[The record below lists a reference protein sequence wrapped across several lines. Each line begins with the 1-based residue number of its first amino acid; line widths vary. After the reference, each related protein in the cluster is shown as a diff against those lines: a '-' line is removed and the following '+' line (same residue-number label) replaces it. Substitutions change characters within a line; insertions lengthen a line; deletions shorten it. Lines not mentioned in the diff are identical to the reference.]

1 MTLAAYVAR
10 VDRIDLTL
18 RRRSQMTLYRV
29 TDRLHQGRA
38 VAVPGDQIAPTVSAW
53 LAELGA
59 HTTLVDDLARAARA
73 GNWPAVHA
81 VGEQLSVDVT
91 LAA

>member
-29 TDRLHQGRA
+29 TNR
-38 VAVPGDQIAPTVSAW
+38 S
-53 LAELGA
+53 LASRTRSCGA
-59 HTTLVDDLARAARA
+59 R
-73 GNWPAVHA
+73 
-81 VGEQLSVDVT
+81 
-91 LAA
+91 